1 MVPLALLFLG
11 RDSMVRSL
19 PVMGSDAQL
28 MEDVGLL
35 DALTLVSDE
44 AQGDEGSNSTDTGVE
59 DFGPSCTSG
68 LVGVASDGR
77 AT

>member
-1 MVPLALLFLG
+1 MTVDPQPACHGIG
-11 RDSMVRSL
+11 RAADGGRW
-19 PVMGSDAQL
+19 
-28 MEDVGLL
+28 LL

-44 AQGDEGSNSTDTGVE
+44 AQGDEGSNITDTGVE